1 MSGDLK
7 SRAQERGALAVPT
20 CSSPD
25 RTYSR
30 VLAGLLIEHT
40 GATGAAGDARAHYR
54 PPSRV
59 ITPQQS
65 GISAIKRARPG
76 QRSQFLIKLKLRG
89 ENII

>member
-1 MSGDLK
+1 MLF
-7 SRAQERGALAVPT
+7 L
-20 CSSPD
+20 
-25 RTYSR
+25 
-30 VLAGLLIEHT
+30 LAGLLIEHA
-40 GATGAAGDARAHYR
+40 GATGAAGGDASAHYR